1 MTENQYENALLAL
14 GAKNVTTNKQRSNG
28 TTAFK
33 LPTGHVV
40 SEHKTGYVRRN
51 LYKEDKG
58 VGGRCY
64 QLNPT
69 YNVSYKL
76 ISWDG
81 KFYESTHKM
90 RMKIYSR
97 KARLKK
103 LFLYTIKKLNNGT
116 KQKNRIIVKLFRF
129 RHKH

>member
-1 MTENQYENALLAL
+1 MFYSVSISLIPNNMTENQYINALYAL
-14 GAKNVTTNKQRSNG
+14 GCKNVTTNRQRSNG

-51 LYKEDKG
+51 LYKENKG
-58 VGGRCY
+58 VGGKCY

-76 ISWDG
+76 ISWDC
-81 KFYESTHKM
+81 
-90 RMKIYSR
+90 
-97 KARLKK
+97 L
-103 LFLYTIKKLNNGT
+103 LYTSPSP
-116 KQKNRIIVKLFRF
+116 RDS
-129 RHKH
+129 